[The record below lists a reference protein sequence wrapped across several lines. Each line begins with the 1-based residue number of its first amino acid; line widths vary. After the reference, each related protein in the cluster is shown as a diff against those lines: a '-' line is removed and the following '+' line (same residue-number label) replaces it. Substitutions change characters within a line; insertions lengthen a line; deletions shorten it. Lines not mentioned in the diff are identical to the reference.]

1 MATDLSKTPGTHSS
15 AMEMDAAQVPGTVH
29 LVDLDRSA
37 ATSHT
42 GNRNDIILV
51 PTPSSDPNDP
61 LNWSPSRKRLHLV
74 CLIV

>member
-1 MATDLSKTPGTHSS
+1 
-15 AMEMDAAQVPGTVH
+15 MEMDAAQVPGTVH

-37 ATSHT
+37 ATPHT
-42 GNRNDIILV
+42 GNHNDIILV